1 MTPLKTRTR
10 TIAKPSLALLG
21 AVALTLAAGTSASA
35 RPSADTAPR
44 SPGGWQE
51 SGVSYVNSLTGSQGL
66 ASRADGSLLY
76 RGLASI
82 PLDLRAKGWSHV
94 GDPDIA
100 DGHTVDAYQGGDDA
114 KSKMFAVTTP
124 GGKRYLYEHR
134 LDAGEKLNNSFAAVS
149 PDSQWLV
156 SGEWGDQNRLQVFP
170 APLLNSSTPP
180 TGGALPQAGQISLDK
195 PVRDIQGCDFVSG
208 TRLVCASND
217 ASKELWPEDRPVLQ
231 VDLEH
236 ALDGKP
242 VTGKVSSLFAVPQRS
257 ICSGTFETE
266 GVDYDSERRT
276 LRAEVVPPVP
286 CLVTTSVYAYKP
298 TTG

>member
-1 MTPLKTRTR
+1 MTPLKTS
-10 TIAKPSLALLG
+10 AKASAALLG
-21 AVALTLAAGTSASA
+21 ALALTMATGVGAQ
-35 RPSADTAPR
+35 ADTAPR

-51 SGVSYVNSLTGSQGL
+51 SGVSTVDSLTGSQGL

-76 RGLASI
+76 RGLASV
-82 PLDLRAKGWSHV
+82 PLDLRIKGWTHV

-124 GGKRYLYEHR
+124 GDKRYLYEHK

-149 PDSQWLV
+149 PDKQWLV

-195 PVRDIQGCDFVSG
+195 PVRDIQGCDFVSA

-217 ASKELWPEDRPVLQ
+217 ASKELWPQDRPVLQ

-236 ALDGKP
+236 ALDGKQ
-242 VTGKVSSLFAVPQRS
+242 VTGKVTSLFAAPQRS

-266 GVDYDSERRT
+266 GVDYDSARRT
-276 LRAEVVPPVP
+276 LRVEVVPPVP
-286 CLVTTSVYAYKP
+286 CLVTTSVYSYRP